1 MYAGYDIIKDFLT
14 KSTSLQERWV
24 VALAG
29 MCVCMVFVVCTPS
42 SHTNLYMSD
51 HSSCIFVHLQ
61 ALVLGYLR
69 L

>member
-29 MCVCMVFVVCTPS
+29 MCVWMYGVRGVYTVVTHKS
-42 SHTNLYMSD
+42 LHE
-51 HSSCIFVHLQ
+51 
-61 ALVLGYLR
+61 
-69 L
+69 